1 MFIDDPGLLQ
11 DFCSRHHGT
20 PMLAFDTEFVR
31 ERTYYPRLEVF
42 QVWADGEI
50 AVIDCQTIKSL
61 DPLWEILHEQDTE
74 KVVHSG
80 SQDMELILQESG
92 RLPSP
97 IFDTQ
102 IVASLLGFGSQC
114 GYGRLVFQ
122 LLGRKVPKGETFSDW
137 SRRPLHPEQLR
148 YAEADVAHL
157 VDLREALAK
166 RLKAAGRERWVYEEC
181 SHLSDPE
188 TFRKHPP
195 EKCFLRIK
203 GRNSLDSRSLSVLRA
218 LAHWRDLE
226 ARSRNHPPNRV
237 VPDHVLLSI
246 ARSAPST
253 LDELRR
259 QRGLHANEVNR
270 CGNEILRAVRQG
282 IDRAEVD
289 PVELPPS
296 SKPHLDEE
304 DDGLFKLLSAVVQ
317 IQAEQARIAPSMLA
331 TSHDLRELLAGFRQN
346 RTNGLSI
353 LKGWR
358 GEMAGEK
365 LMAVLQGRLALRF
378 DPEKGSLVLEE
389 VHV

>member
-1 MFIDDPGLLQ
+1 MFIDDPGVLQ
-11 DFCSRHHGT
+11 EYCARHRGT
-20 PMLAFDTEFVR
+20 PILAFDTEFVR
-31 ERTYYPRLEVF
+31 ERTYFPRLEVF

-50 AVIDCQTIKSL
+50 AAIDCQTIKDL
-61 DPLWEILHEQDTE
+61 GPLWEILNEPETE

-92 RLPSP
+92 SLPGP

-122 LLGRKVPKGETFSDW
+122 LLGKKVPKGETFSDW
-137 SRRPLHPEQLR
+137 SRRPLHPEQIR

-203 GRNSLDSRSLSVLRA
+203 GRNGLDPRSLSVLRS

-246 ARSAPST
+246 AKSAPST
-253 LDELRR
+253 LEEIRR
-259 QRGLHANEVNR
+259 QRGLHANEINR
-270 CGNEILRAVRQG
+270 CGGEILGAVRQG
-282 IDRAEVD
+282 LERAEDD

-296 SKPHLDEE
+296 TKPHTDEE
-304 DDGLFKLLSAVVQ
+304 DDGLYKLLSAVVQ

-331 TSHDLRELLAGFRQN
+331 TSHDLRELLVGFRQN
-346 RTNGLSI
+346 RLHNLPV

-358 GEMAGEK
+358 GEMVGEK
-365 LMAVLQGRLALRF
+365 LLMVLHGKIALRF
-378 DPEKGSLVLEE
+378 SPEKNSLVLEE
-389 VHV
+389 VNA